1 MLDINPLLPLS
12 DFPEILSGT
21 IVRVTDWTDTPLQ
34 MCIRDRSERIEKIIK
49 EYHRMKKERNC
60 LEHQI
65 RNFKG
70 ISEKEMIDS
79 MNFHSPEGERVQTSN
94 ISNKPASIALNYHE
108 RMERINQEWY
118 EHLEKQYLMLDEE
131 IRFFEAALSSLS
143 GYLPEFMTDMVINGC
158 TWDYLCEHYHISRT
172 MVAKNRRKAIR
183 ELEELYGKRDAEQI
197 SYMLS

>member
-1 MLDINPLLPLS
+1 M
-12 DFPEILSGT
+12 
-21 IVRVTDWTDTPLQ
+21 
-34 MCIRDRSERIEKIIK
+34 SERIEKIIK

-65 RNFKG
+65 RN
-70 ISEKEMIDS
+70 
-79 MNFHSPEGERVQTSN
+79 SN

-108 RMERINQEWY
+108 RMEQINQEWY

-158 TWDYLCEHYHISRT
+158 TWDYLCQHYHISRT
-172 MVAKNRRKAIR
+172 MVA
-183 ELEELYGKRDAEQI
+183 AEMV

>member
-1 MLDINPLLPLS
+1 M
-12 DFPEILSGT
+12 
-21 IVRVTDWTDTPLQ
+21 
-34 MCIRDRSERIEKIIK
+34 
-49 EYHRMKKERNC
+49 
-60 LEHQI
+60 
-65 RNFKG
+65 
-70 ISEKEMIDS
+70 
-79 MNFHSPEGERVQTSN
+79 QTSN

-172 MVAKNRRKAIR
+172 MVAKKMCIR
-183 ELEELYGKRDAEQI
+183 DRVESILLKIGGWEPIQGLKSGKTRFPLYGPQKTFVRCKEQPD
-197 SYMLS
+197 

>member
-1 MLDINPLLPLS
+1 M
-12 DFPEILSGT
+12 
-21 IVRVTDWTDTPLQ
+21 
-34 MCIRDRSERIEKIIK
+34 SERIEKIIK
-49 EYHRMKKERNC
+49 EYHRMEKERNC

-108 RMERINQEWY
+108 RMEQINQEWY

-131 IRFFEAALSSLS
+131 IRFFEAALSALS
-143 GYLPEFMTDMVINGC
+143 GYLSEFMTDMVVNSC
-158 TWDYLCEHYHISRT
+158 TWDYLCVHYHISRT

-183 ELEELYGKRDAEQI
+183 ELEELYEKRDAEQI